1 MHTSIFLTISN
12 VVEKH
17 NDRFK
22 VTRNVCGDTSV
33 GPLIKCIT
41 TVQLLACGYSADA
54 INDYVRI
61 GEGTILE
68 VVQKIHKSHD

>member
-17 NDRFK
+17 NDRLK
-22 VTRNVCGDTSV
+22 LRRNACGDISV
-33 GPLIKCIT
+33 SPFIKCIA
-41 TVQLLACGYSADA
+41 TVRLLACGYSADA
-54 INDYVRI
+54 VDDYVRI

-68 VVQKIHKSHD
+68 AIQKIHKSLD